1 MCPVTAAALAISATA
16 TTGFAAVAVGVAAG
30 AAAGAAIGV
39 GVSGAVNV
47 ATGRGFFEGAGKSAM
62 FGALGGAFAGGL
74 GGAATFGQGVT
85 PLSNAAAA
93 YGETA
98 LQVAQGVSSFA
109 PSATSIGITAAVGSL
124 LGSLTPGTPE
134 YSNALQAA
142 SVPQQQRFNSQN
154 IVTSGSGGNQARFSL
169 ASAIQR
175 TKERK
180 LTQGDVSDLSIDT
193 GSFAS
198 TGLQFA

>member
-16 TTGFAAVAVGVAAG
+16 TTGFAAVAVGAVAG

-134 YSNALQAA
+134 YINAAQSAVA
-142 SVPQQQRFNSQN
+142 PQQRFNSQN

>member
-1 MCPVTAAALAISATA
+1 LFEVGSTLA
-16 TTGFAAVAVGVAAG
+16 
-30 AAAGAAIGV
+30 
-39 GVSGAVNV
+39 
-47 ATGRGFFEGAGKSAM
+47 
-62 FGALGGAFAGGL
+62 
-74 GGAATFGQGVT
+74 
-85 PLSNAAAA
+85 P
-93 YGETA
+93 Y
-98 LQVAQGVSSFA
+98 A
-109 PSATSIGITAAVGSL
+109 PSATSIGITAAAGSL
-124 LGSLTPGTPE
+124 LGALTPGTPE